1 MINALKE
8 QFEDCKK
15 FLAKAQLNEAF
26 EGLLEIVRKDGFQEN
41 QRIEVAKLKTRFA
54 SLNAKNRNGLIK
66 TEDLIT
72 EENKIGSALFEL
84 VQELEEFFLRK
95 IISDPAL
102 ISIGSETKYLQDSPN
117 GIFYKHLTK
126 GEKLLEIKHYQESV
140 EEYKKAHELFPE
152 DEFVLKQL
160 IIANIEGYLA
170 KFDTVFKEQAKV
182 YGQKAFDMNPSN
194 QDFVDLYKIAFDL
207 KSISKYRDVFG
218 ISIMN
223 ALYASVALIVFGLL
237 GIGLQFS
244 MISNYDPFEDG
255 TGIVILSI
263 SLFLIAFYLI
273 MSGLSET
280 KRDTAQKKLHNISKN
295 NLIK

>member
-66 TEDLIT
+66 TEDLLT

-95 IISDPAL
+95 TISDPAL
-102 ISIGSETKYLQDSPN
+102 ISTGSEAKYLQDSPN
-117 GIFYKHLTK
+117 GIFYKHITK

-182 YGQKAFDMNPSN
+182 YVQKAFDMNPSN
-194 QDFVDLYKIAFDL
+194 QDFVDLYKITFDL
-207 KSISKYRDVFG
+207 NKIDHLRVNFG
-218 ISIMN
+218 IEGN
-223 ALYASVALIVFGLL
+223 WVLGALGFFLL
-237 GIGLQFS
+237 LLVIDIITPLEANDSFFHTS
-244 MISNYDPFEDG
+244 RFYFLLFIFLSFCYYI
-255 TGIVILSI
+255 IVIL
-263 SLFLIAFYLI
+263 
-273 MSGLSET
+273 
-280 KRDTAQKKLHNISKN
+280 
-295 NLIK
+295 LIKEKGKKIKKQLFKEIY